1 MARAISRRAEPT
13 RIHFFPSL
21 PGSRAVFLVEAAT
34 RKDMKRVRELFD
46 MVGQLAEVTPI
57 SHGAV
62 MSYAVQVHGDTS
74 LFTKVE
80 WLLKTQ
86 FTFSLLERSFS
97 EVTFRL
103 VRSLCEDSNTRVE
116 ELPECGI
123 CSAVDPFP
131 TRATV
136 ELADSEEPLHLAYC
150 ARCSAQ
156 YAEEEPKRFAR
167 ALVKRDRHRLAVTAG
182 TPVVLMP
189 QIAEERPAEVAGWA
203 AEAIAAVG

>member
-21 PGSRAVFLVEAAT
+21 PGSRAVFLVEAST
-34 RKDMKRVRELFD
+34 KKDMKRVRELFD

-57 SHGAV
+57 SHGSV

-97 EVTFRL
+97 DVTFRL

-123 CSAVDPFP
+123 CCAVDPFP

-136 ELADSEEPLHLAYC
+136 ELAGEEEPLHLSYC
-150 ARCSAQ
+150 ARCCAQ
-156 YAEEEPKRFAR
+156 HAEADSKRFAR
-167 ALVKRDRHRLAVTAG
+167 NLVRRDRRRLAVTAS

-189 QIAEERPAEVAGWA
+189 QMTEEQPVEVSGWA